1 MHRCNF
7 TANTERSPP
16 LYALWVGKKQGIGPW
31 FQSEHLHGCTELTYL
46 FPGFTIQFSYP
57 LCRDSP
63 SYFPG
68 MARSPGKKIIMIGK
82 YLHDSQDSVVF
93 RALVDA
99 APDGIVVVNQEGRIV
114 LVNLQTEKQFGYSRQ
129 ELLGKPIEVLV
140 PERFRGKHRF
150 HRAGFMSAPVLRPM
164 GAGLQLYGLRRDG
177 TEFPIEIS
185 LSPVETDSGILVSS
199 AIRDITDRKQAQER
213 IIALLDSAPDAMV
226 VVGADGRIVLVNTQT
241 EKLFGY
247 QRTELL
253 GQLVEVLVPER
264 FWADHRKNRG
274 KYMEHTQIRPMGAG
288 LELFGLRKDGTEF
301 PVEIS
306 LSPQQTEEGILVSS
320 TIRDVTQRKRVE
332 DALRQSEA
340 AFRGMIEGTYGVY
353 RAAPD
358 GKILMANAALA
369 RILGY
374 GSEKEVAKL
383 NLVTDI
389 FQPGQYSS
397 SLFEQHGSLKQF
409 SRHEAHWRRKDG
421 KAISVE
427 LSGRAVSDE
436 ENNLLYFEVIAED
449 VSHQRGVEHRLRHV
463 QKMEAIGR
471 LAGGIAHDFN
481 NVLGVITGYSEMLL
495 DKLSADPNLSPL
507 VTRVLKA
514 TERGAS
520 LTRQLLAFSRQQVL
534 EPCVINIQ
542 QHVKSIED
550 LLRRV
555 LGEDIRLTVNAGDHP
570 VYLRADPAQ
579 LEQVIMNLVINAR
592 DAMPNGGRLSLE
604 ISKAH
609 LDADYCKH
617 FPDTHPG
624 KYACIAV
631 SDTGCGMNH
640 EVLLRVFE
648 PFFTTKE
655 TGKGTG
661 LGLATVYGIVKQ
673 SGGNVTVYSEV
684 GHGTTFKVYLPLSEE
699 EAAKPETPVVETAA
713 PEGTETILLVEDEN
727 SLREV
732 TCEYLGKKGYTVLVA
747 SEVESAMEAVR
758 GCARPVDL
766 LLTDVILPGASGV
779 QLAQRLAGD
788 HPQMRV
794 LYVSGYTAD
803 AIVHHGG
810 HDSNFA
816 FLSKPFS
823 LPALARKIRSILDAE
838 QPQPTQAPSLHQ
850 GARK

>member
-1 MHRCNF
+1 MHDN
-7 TANTERSPP
+7 
-16 LYALWVGKKQGIGPW
+16 
-31 FQSEHLHGCTELTYL
+31 
-46 FPGFTIQFSYP
+46 
-57 LCRDSP
+57 
-63 SYFPG
+63 
-68 MARSPGKKIIMIGK
+68 
-82 YLHDSQDSVVF
+82 QDSVVF

-114 LVNLQTEKQFGYSRQ
+114 LVNLQTEKQFGYGRE
-129 ELLGKPIEVLV
+129 ELLGKPVEILV

-150 HRAGFMSAPVLRPM
+150 HRAGFMSNPGLRPM
-164 GAGLQLYGLRRDG
+164 GAGLELYGLRRDG

-185 LSPVETDSGILVSS
+185 LSPVETDSGMLVSS
-199 AIRDITDRKQAQER
+199 AIRDITERKQAQER
-213 IIALLDSAPDAMV
+213 ILALLDSAPDAMV

-247 QRTELL
+247 QRAELL

-264 FWADHRKNRG
+264 FWAHHRKHRAN
-274 KYMEHTQIRPMGAG
+274 YMEHTQVRPMGAG

-306 LSPQQTEEGILVSS
+306 LSPQQTESGILVSS
-320 TIRDVTQRKRVE
+320 TIRDITQRKRVE
-332 DALRQSEA
+332 NALRQSEA

-358 GKILMANAALA
+358 GTILLANTAMA

-374 GSEKEVAKL
+374 DSEKEITSL

-389 FQPGQYSS
+389 FQPGEYSP
-397 SLFEQHGSLKQF
+397 SLFEAHGSLKQF
-409 SRHEAHWRRKDG
+409 ARHEAHWRRKDG
-421 KAISVE
+421 KAITVE
-427 LSGRAVSDE
+427 LSGRAVTDDAG
-436 ENNLLYFEVIAED
+436 NLLYFEVIVED

-481 NVLGVITGYSEMLL
+481 NVLGVITGYSEMLF
-495 DKLSADPNLSPL
+495 DNLSAHPNLLPL
-507 VTRVLKA
+507 VTHVLKA

-534 EPCVINIQ
+534 EPRVINIQ
-542 QHVKSIED
+542 EHMKSIET

-555 LGEDIRLTVNAGDHP
+555 LGEDIQLTVDAGDRP
-570 VYLRADPAQ
+570 VYLRADPTQ
-579 LEQVIMNLVINAR
+579 LEQVIMNLVVNAR
-592 DAMPNGGRLSLE
+592 DAMLKGGNLSIA
-604 ISKAH
+604 ISRAH
-609 LDADYCKH
+609 FDADYCKH
-617 FPDTHPG
+617 APDMHPG

-631 SDTGCGMNH
+631 TDTGCGMDK
-640 EVLLRVFE
+640 EVLLRIFE

-655 TGKGTG
+655 SGKGTG
-661 LGLATVYGIVKQ
+661 LGLATVYGIIKQ

-699 EAAKPETPVVETAA
+699 A
-713 PEGTETILLVEDEN
+713 PSQQEIALPDGTVPNGTETILLVEDED

-732 TCEYLGKKGYTVLVA
+732 TRQFLGNKGYTVLVA
-747 SEVESAMEAVR
+747 SEPGSAVEAAESS
-758 GCARPVDL
+758 GKQVDL
-766 LLTDVILPGASGV
+766 LLTDVILPGSSGV
-779 QLAQRLAGD
+779 QLAQRLATAY
-788 HPQMRV
+788 PRMRV

-810 HDSNFA
+810 HGSNFA

-823 LPALARKIRSILDAE
+823 LPVLARKIRSILDAD
-838 QPQPTQAPSLHQ
+838 QPNSGAAEVSLSPGTQ
-850 GARK
+850 K